1 MPRIK
6 IGTRGSPLALAQ
18 AHETRQRLITAH
30 DLDPADIEIVTITT
44 TGDRI
49 RDRPLV
55 EIGGK
60 GLFTK
65 EIEDALLAGEIHMAV
80 HSMKDVPANLPDGLV
95 IAAILPREDARDA
108 FMSLTAST
116 LADLPKGA
124 VLGSSSVRRTA
135 QVLHL
140 RPDLKPVQFRGNV
153 ETRLRK
159 LSEGVADATFLAC
172 AGLNRL
178 GLSDKITY
186 AMPTDVMLPAI
197 AQGAIGIE
205 IRANDDT
212 TRALLAAIND
222 GLSEIAVACERAF
235 LKALDGSCRT
245 PLAGHATLNGSG
257 LSFRG
262 HALTLDG
269 VHCFETTRAGSNSD
283 AARMGQEA
291 GAQVRQLG
299 GALIAF

>member
-18 AHETRQRLITAH
+18 ARETRERLIKAH
-30 DLDPADIEIVTITT
+30 GLDPAEIEIIAITT

-49 RDRPLV
+49 KDRPLA

-60 GLFTK
+60 GLFTR
-65 EIEDALLAGEIHMAV
+65 EIEEALVAGEIHLAV
-80 HSMKDVPANLPDGLV
+80 HSMKDLPAILPDGLT
-95 IAAILPREDARDA
+95 IAAVLPREDARDA
-108 FMSLTAST
+108 FISLTAAAVEE
-116 LADLPKGA
+116 LKHGA
-124 VLGSSSVRRTA
+124 VIGSSSVRRTA
-135 QVLHL
+135 QVLRM
-140 RPDLKPVQFRGNV
+140 RPDLKSIQFRGNV

-178 GLSDKITY
+178 GLADKITR
-186 AMPTDVMLPAI
+186 AMPIDIMLPAI
-197 AQGAIGIE
+197 AQGAIGLE
-205 IRANDDT
+205 IREGDEV
-212 TRALLAAIND
+212 TRELLAAINHSP
-222 GLSEIAVACERAF
+222 SEIAVTCERAF

-245 PLAGHATLNGSG
+245 PLAGHATLDGTT

-269 VHCFETTRAGSNSD
+269 AHCFETTRVGSMRD
-283 AARMGQEA
+283 AAHMGEDA
-291 GAQVRQLG
+291 GAEVKLRG